1 MLRVSGRLEKI
12 PAETLPNRNH
22 PRSGRPGRSID
33 GRPIQAMAADNSFR
47 WSTATSAA
55 TLATP
60 ATTRPAGRRAR
71 GAGAGRRAPDIG
83 HRTPDTG
90 RTGTPNPRRSNA
102 LDPGFH
108 GVPTGPAHPEC
119 GADGAGVTRVRFP
132 AGRSAGGAMQARP

>member
-60 ATTRPAGRRAR
+60 ATTRPGRAPGAGRGRRA
-71 GAGAGRRAPDIG
+71 RAPDIG
-83 HRTPDTG
+83 HRTHWNPGSTAFE
-90 RTGTPNPRRSNA
+90 RTGS
-102 LDPGFH
+102 GFH
-108 GVPTGPAHPEC
+108 GVPTGPAHSEC
-119 GADGAGVTRVRFP
+119 GADGADVT
-132 AGRSAGGAMQARP
+132 

>member
-22 PRSGRPGRSID
+22 PRSGRPGRSIN

-71 GAGAGRRAPDIG
+71 GAGAG

-90 RTGTPNPRRSNA
+90 RTGTPDPVRSNA
-102 LDPGFH
+102 LDLGFH

-119 GADGAGVTRVRFP
+119 GADGAGVT
-132 AGRSAGGAMQARP
+132 

>member
-1 MLRVSGRLEKI
+1 MLRFSDRLEKT

-22 PRSGRPGRSID
+22 PRSGGPGRSID

-60 ATTRPAGRRAR
+60 ATTRPGWTPGAGRGARAP
-71 GAGAGRRAPDIG
+71 GAGAGHRTPGAG

-90 RTGTPNPRRSNA
+90 HRT
-102 LDPGFH
+102 
-108 GVPTGPAHPEC
+108 
-119 GADGAGVTRVRFP
+119 
-132 AGRSAGGAMQARP
+132 